1 MNTLYN
7 ANGEQIPPR
16 PELTNEI
23 MKAGVLKAVNYMQNS
38 IDDDYIESFADDI
51 AKFYEYGSDAYE
63 LAKSMDDHGLC
74 WHVDTTFVED
84 MEVVGRYIRD
94 ELDSAVKEWANTYQ
108 PVPPFEVGTELQEYS
123 FSTDIHGGF
132 VDGIC
137 QHTPATYLVKM
148 HDRAEDDASRRLVK
162 FEDAR
167 LRHLNVGDVVAPI
180 KPDYQLA
187 SGCGRYESAVVVS
200 VEPFVLVSH
209 ASDMR
214 WQSTVKREQFKIV
227 GTVEGDDLVR
237 CLTRL

>member
-16 PELTNEI
+16 PSLTEE
-23 MKAGVLKAVNYMQNS
+23 MKKEGALKAVKS
-38 IDDDYIESFADDI
+38 GHLSRVEEDDAEKFSSDI
-51 AKFYEYGSDAYE
+51 AKHHYNGIDAYD
-63 LAKSMDDHGLC
+63 LAKQMETFSDWDVDSMF
-74 WHVDTTFVED
+74 VDD
-84 MEVVGRYIRD
+84 MEQVDSYIREVLRNAIND
-94 ELDSAVKEWANTYQ
+94 WARVYE
-108 PVPPFEVGTELQEYS
+108 PVPPFELGTELQVYS
-123 FSTDIHGGF
+123 LSTSIHGGF

-148 HDRAEDDASRRLVK
+148 HDRAEDDTSRRLVK

-227 GTVEGDDLVR
+227 GKVEGDDLAR

>member
-23 MKAGVLKAVNYMQNS
+23 MKAGVLKAVNHMQNS
-38 IDDDYIESFADDI
+38 IDDDYIESFANDI

-74 WHVDTTFVED
+74 WHVDTKFVED
-84 MEVVGRYIRD
+84 MEVVDRYIRG

-148 HDRAEDDASRRLVK
+148 HDRAEDDTSRRLVK

-180 KPDYQLA
+180 RPDYHLA
-187 SGCGRYESAVVVS
+187 RGRCRYETAVVVS

-209 ASDMR
+209 AADRR
-214 WQSTVKREQFKIV
+214 WQSTVKRERFKIV
-227 GTVEGDDLVR
+227 GTVEGDDLAR